1 MNLAHALLLGAVQ
14 GLTEFFPVSSSGHLL
29 LVPWLAH
36 WTYLIAHPALDKTFD
51 VALHVG
57 TLVGAL
63 VYFRKDVARYLTAL
77 VRSIRARWGP
87 RSGFQSGFQSGAQ
100 SGPRVGSVDERLAWL
115 LVLASVPGAIAGAIV
130 EQFVDTHLGK
140 PAIIAVWLA
149 VFGVVLFVVDRR
161 ARGAREMG
169 TMGVADAL
177 WMGAAQVL
185 ALSPG
190 VSRSG
195 ITITA
200 ARARGLGREAAVRF
214 SFLMSLVIIGGAGVY
229 KGLGV
234 VAHGLPPGFA
244 VPFLA
249 GMAAAAVTGTAAI
262 AVTLRLVQ
270 RHSFG
275 VFAAYRVVA
284 ALGILGLL
292 VTGVR

>member
-36 WTYLIAHPALDKTFD
+36 WTYLIAHPDLNKTFD

-63 VYFRKDVARYLTAL
+63 VYFRRDVARYMAAL
-77 VRSIRARWGP
+77 VHSVRTR
-87 RSGFQSGFQSGAQ
+87 
-100 SGPRVGSVDERLAWL
+100 RVESNDERLAWL
-115 LVLASVPGAIAGAIV
+115 LILASIPGAIAGALG

-149 VFGVVLFVVDRR
+149 VFGVILFVVDRR
-161 ARGAREMG
+161 ARDAREMG
-169 TMGVADAL
+169 TLGVGDAL

-195 ITITA
+195 VTITA
-200 ARARGLGREAAVRF
+200 ARARGLGRETAVRF

-234 VAHGLPPGFA
+234 AAHGLPSGFA
-244 VPFLA
+244 MPFLA
-249 GMAAAAVTGTAAI
+249 GMIAAALTGTAAI
-262 AVTLRLVQ
+262 AVTIRLVQ

-284 ALGILGLL
+284 ALAIVGLL